1 MYTGKSEIHMSG
13 QEAGSSGKIC
23 CCSLNFDIC
32 REVSKISVTVLRRN
46 FLSRKPQCWV
56 LKSLTY
62 YMAPTHVIKSDILHL
77 KSTDCRC

>member
-32 REVSKISVTVLRRN
+32 REVSKISVSLKEEFLVQETSVLGLKIFN
-46 FLSRKPQCWV
+46 LLYGTHSRYQE
-56 LKSLTY
+56 
-62 YMAPTHVIKSDILHL
+62 
-77 KSTDCRC
+77 